1 LGCRPFFFSDWVVD
15 HFFDLDGCNLR
26 SKYLGILLSA
36 TALDENNGLF
46 PVVFVAVESE
56 SSDTWFWF
64 LQNLLQAFD
73 DNFGNVCFISDQEK
87 GLYDDMSTLLP
98 DVEHRALVEK
108 KFKTR
113 YPGDFFE
120 RNVWDAAMS
129 FSVPELNK
137 AMNTLYNTSPQAWKE
152 HHDLKYVGSRSQ
164 FKPLSRNH
172 YITNNLSE
180 PFNVWV
186 IKGRD
191 HPVVDLVD
199 KIRVKKMEKR
209 KQRRRLG

>member
-1 LGCRPFFFSDWVVD
+1 MILGFGSCKTCCK
-15 HFFDLDGCNLR
+15 LLMT
-26 SKYLGILLSA
+26 ILVMCA
-36 TALDENNGLF
+36 
-46 PVVFVAVESE
+46 
-56 SSDTWFWF
+56 SS
-64 LQNLLQAFD
+64 N
-73 DNFGNVCFISDQEK
+73 QEK

-98 DVEHRALVEK
+98 DVEHRVCLRHLWKK

-137 AMNTLYNTSPQAWKE
+137 AVNTLYNTSQAWKE

-164 FKPLSRNH
+164 FKPLSRNR
-172 YITNNLSE
+172 YITKNLSE
-180 PFNVWV
+180 SFNVWV
-186 IKGRD
+186 IKGRY